1 MKKFNEINESSK
13 KKDKYE
19 FIFDGNIGYVSDK
32 KTGNIIV
39 YSKTELG
46 QEFLKESVEKMNS
59 N

>member
-13 KKDKYE
+13 KKNKYE

-32 KTGNIIV
+32 ETGSIIV

-46 QEFLKESVEKMNS
+46 QEFLKNSVEKMNS